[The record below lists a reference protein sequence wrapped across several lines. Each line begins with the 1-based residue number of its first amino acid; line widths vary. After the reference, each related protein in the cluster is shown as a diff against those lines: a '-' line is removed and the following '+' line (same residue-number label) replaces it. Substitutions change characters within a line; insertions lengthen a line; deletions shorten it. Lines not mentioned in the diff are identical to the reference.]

1 MKKITET
8 SIRLKEMGAWLTL
21 ILFGLGV
28 VLIILEFVIHRHGET
43 KLEDIPLFPAFYGF
57 GAFVLVVIGGI
68 ILRKI
73 IMRSEDYYGDN

>member
-8 SIRLKEMGAWLTL
+8 SIRLKEMGAWMTL

-43 KLEDIPLFPAFYGF
+43 KLEDIPLFPAFYAF
-57 GAFVLVVIGGI
+57 GSSVFVVIGGI
-68 ILRKI
+68 ILRKF